1 MAKETLGT
9 DLNGRVDYSLPA
21 PVSCWDAPLV
31 ANTILTI
38 TTPPNFNRAFFSYGV
53 GTNVWVTLDGTSPVV
68 PASSAATTQELNP
81 GVRQISINGGQ
92 SIKFISDAASFV
104 NVRYDLGAD

>member
-1 MAKETLGT
+1 MSKEILGT
-9 DLNGRVDYSLPA
+9 DINGRVDFSLPE
-21 PVSCWDAPLV
+21 PVYCWDAPLV

-68 PASSAATTQELNP
+68 PGSSTATTQELNP
-81 GVRQISINGGQ
+81 AVRQIDVDGGQ
-92 SIKFISDAASFV
+92 SIKLISNTASFI
-104 NVRYDLGAD
+104 NVRFDLGA